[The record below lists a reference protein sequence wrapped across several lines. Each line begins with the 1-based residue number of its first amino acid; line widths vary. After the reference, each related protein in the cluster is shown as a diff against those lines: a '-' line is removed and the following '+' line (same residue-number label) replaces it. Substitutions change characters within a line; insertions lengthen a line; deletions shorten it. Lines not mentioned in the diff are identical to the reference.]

1 MLLNPFL
8 QLGKL
13 RQRPLWLEPVVPCD
27 SAAEFVPAHEE
38 PNQVPLTPGQACDRS
53 WGGIQEFVLTFALT
67 HRGCQ
72 LMEGTRT

>member
-13 RQRPLWLEPVVPCD
+13 RQRPLRLEPVVPRD
-27 SAAEFVPAHEE
+27 SAAEFVPA
-38 PNQVPLTPGQACDRS
+38 LTRCPSPQARPVTGP
-53 WGGIQEFVLTFALT
+53 GGIQESVLTFALL

-72 LMEGTRT
+72 LMEGIRT

>member
-13 RQRPLWLEPVVPCD
+13 RQRPLCWSLLFPVTQQL
-27 SAAEFVPAHEE
+27 SLFLLIGS
-38 PNQVPLTPGQACDRS
+38 LTRCPSPQARPVTGPGR
-53 WGGIQEFVLTFALT
+53 GIQESVLTFALS
-67 HRGCQ
+67 HRDSQ

>member
-13 RQRPLWLEPVVPCD
+13 RQRPLRLEPVVPRD
-27 SAAEFVPAHEE
+27 SAAEFVPAHGE

-53 WGGIQEFVLTFALT
+53 WGGSRSLF
-67 HRGCQ
+67 
-72 LMEGTRT
+72 

>member
-13 RQRPLWLEPVVPCD
+13 RQRPLRWSLLFPVTQQL
-27 SAAEFVPAHEE
+27 SLFL
-38 PNQVPLTPGQACDRS
+38 LTGGLTRCPSPQARPVAGP
-53 WGGIQEFVLTFALT
+53 WGIQESVLTFALS